1 MIGNA
6 GSSLKS
12 IVKYADSAELID
24 FNGVAECMQ
33 SDGRTLEFQC

>member
-12 IVKYADSAELID
+12 IVKYADSSEMID
-24 FNGVAECMQ
+24 FSGVDECMQ
-33 SDGRTLEFQC
+33 SYGRTLEVQR